1 MRTLQTQMRV
11 RRALR
16 VETEYRRRLSSEG
29 YSADL
34 ARAGAARLLHVLRD
48 IRAAW
53 SQESAGSALSGLRGH
68 VSRWLSA
75 MEAAA
80 AGLERPGAD
89 LAGLSEQFR
98 DAGVPLV
105 FFLRGL
111 DDSSDPVLA
120 ELTGSL
126 LERSA

>member
-16 VETEYRRRLSSEG
+16 VEAEYRRRLVTEG
-29 YSADL
+29 HSPDL

-48 IRAAW
+48 VRTAW
-53 SQESAGSALSGLRGH
+53 NQESADLDVSGLRGH

-89 LAGLSEQFR
+89 LGSLSEQFR

-120 ELTGSL
+120 ELTGSV

>member
-16 VETEYRRRLSSEG
+16 VEAEYRRRLVTEG
-29 YSADL
+29 HGPDL

-48 IRAAW
+48 VRTAW
-53 SQESAGSALSGLRGH
+53 NQESADSDVSGLRGH

-89 LAGLSEQFR
+89 LGSLSEQFR

-120 ELTGSL
+120 ELTGSV

>member
-1 MRTLQTQMRV
+1 M
-11 RRALR
+11 
-16 VETEYRRRLSSEG
+16 
-29 YSADL
+29 
-34 ARAGAARLLHVLRD
+34 LRD
-48 IRAAW
+48 VRASWA
-53 SQESAGSALSGLRGH
+53 QESAVSDVSGLRGH

-75 MEAAA
+75 MEGAA

-89 LAGLSEQFR
+89 LADLGEQFR

-120 ELTGSL
+120 ELTGSV

>member
-16 VETEYRRRLSSEG
+16 VEAEYRRRLQAEG
-29 YSADL
+29 QESDL
-34 ARAGAARLLHVLRD
+34 RGAASARLLQVLRD
-48 IRAAW
+48 VRAAW
-53 SQESAGSALSGLRGH
+53 AQESAGAELAGLRSH

-80 AGLERPGAD
+80 AGLEQPGAD
-89 LAGLSEQFR
+89 SAGLSARFW

-111 DDSSDPVLA
+111 DDSSGPVLA
-120 ELTGSL
+120 ELAGPV

>member
-48 IRAAW
+48 VRAAW
-53 SQESAGSALSGLRGH
+53 SHESAGSDLSGLRGH

>member
-16 VETEYRRRLSSEG
+16 VEAEYQRRLAAEG
-29 YSADL
+29 GNADL
-34 ARAGAARLLHVLRD
+34 ARAAAARLLHVLQDVRV
-48 IRAAW
+48 AW
-53 SQESAGSALSGLRGH
+53 NQESSAADLSGLRSH

-89 LAGLSEQFR
+89 LMDLSAQFR

-111 DDSSDPVLA
+111 DDSSEPVLA
-120 ELTGSL
+120 ELAGGVL
-126 LERSA
+126 QRSA

>member
-1 MRTLQTQMRV
+1 MRV

-16 VETEYRRRLSSEG
+16 VEAEYHRRLRAEG
-29 YSADL
+29 PDTEL
-34 ARAGAARLLHVLRD
+34 AEAGAARLLHVLRD
-48 IRAAW
+48 VRAAW
-53 SQESAGSALSGLRGH
+53 SQESAGADLASLRGH
-68 VSRWLSA
+68 VSRSLSA
-75 MEAAA
+75 MEVAA
-80 AGLERPGAD
+80 AGLGRPGAD
-89 LAGLSEQFR
+89 VGDLSERFR

-120 ELTGSL
+120 ELVGTA

>member
-16 VETEYRRRLSSEG
+16 VEAEYHRRLLAEG
-29 YSADL
+29 QEPEL
-34 ARAGAARLLHVLRD
+34 ARAASARLLQVLRD
-48 IRAAW
+48 VRAAW
-53 SQESAGSALSGLRGH
+53 AQESAGADLSGLRGH
-68 VSRWLSA
+68 ISRWLSA

-89 LAGLSEQFR
+89 LADLSERFW
-98 DAGVPLV
+98 DAGVPLAL
-105 FFLRGL
+105 FLRGL
-111 DDSSDPVLA
+111 DDSSGPVLA
-120 ELTGSL
+120 ELAGPA

>member
-16 VETEYRRRLSSEG
+16 VEAEYQRRLAAEG
-29 YSADL
+29 WNADL
-34 ARAGAARLLHVLRD
+34 ARAAAARLLHVLQDVRV
-48 IRAAW
+48 AW
-53 SQESAGSALSGLRGH
+53 NQESSAADLSGLRSH

-89 LAGLSEQFR
+89 LMDLSAQFR

-111 DDSSDPVLA
+111 DDSSEPVLA
-120 ELTGSL
+120 ELAGGVL
-126 LERSA
+126 QRSA